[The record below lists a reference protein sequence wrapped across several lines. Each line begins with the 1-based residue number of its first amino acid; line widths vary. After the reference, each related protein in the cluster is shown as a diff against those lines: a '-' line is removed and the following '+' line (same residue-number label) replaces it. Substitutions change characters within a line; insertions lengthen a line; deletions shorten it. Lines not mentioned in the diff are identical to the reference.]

1 MAATAPPR
9 PSAARPA
16 TLRARLAALLRSP
29 DRVLLVM
36 AVLVAFAGSLD
47 VLDDPD
53 LWWHLRLGR
62 WILDHHAVPHTELF
76 SYTAQGNP
84 MTAHEWGSE
93 VLFTLVQSAGGVLAV
108 ALLMAVVGAS
118 AFVALALRVRRRGG
132 SPMSAAVAV
141 VLGIF
146 AAASVMGTRPQVITV
161 ALVSWTLLLADRH
174 LDRGGRLVWT
184 LPLIGLVWA
193 NLHAGFVLGVG
204 ALALSVGLEA
214 LRRVLRHAGVAPWRR
229 IGSLGAATVA
239 TAALGCLNPN
249 GPGLF
254 RYVLQTSSS
263 ERAKPITEWQ
273 SPNFGDAA
281 NLGLLVLLVTFVVFL
296 VAGGTLAF
304 GRAPAANAGVGEAP
318 HGARQRADNRARPSL
333 RDLGLAVAGMAG
345 ALVAVRNTSLAVVLA
360 LPAWAVMAQQVAGR
374 VAAARGAGAAR
385 RTGGGSVVAGGVL
398 IAVALAF
405 AGTTVG
411 LAAGSASE
419 SGIAR
424 LYPSCAATA
433 LSSAGGVRV
442 FAPYFHSGY
451 LVDRL
456 WPRGRVYL
464 YGESASLGT
473 VVFVRYGE
481 ILGGGPTGLRLLADS
496 GTNAALAGS
505 GALHDTLA
513 ASPAWRAVLDDR
525 SGLTLFATTQLAARL
540 TVPRSCP

>member
-62 WILDHHAVPHTELF
+62 WILDHHAVPHNELF

-118 AFVALALRVRRRGG
+118 AFVALALRVRRRSG
-132 SPMSAAVAV
+132 SPTTAAVAV

-174 LDRGGRLVWT
+174 LERGGRLVWA

-214 LRRVLRHAGVAPWRR
+214 LRRGLRRAGAAPWRR

-239 TAALGCLNPN
+239 MAALGCLNPN

-263 ERAKPITEWQ
+263 ERAKPIAEWQ

-281 NLGLLVLLVTFVVFL
+281 NLGLLVLLVTFVVL
-296 VAGGTLAF
+296 LGLGG
-304 GRAPAANAGVGEAP
+304 
-318 HGARQRADNRARPSL
+318 RPSL
-333 RDLGLAVAGMAG
+333 RDLGVAVAGMAG

-374 VAAARGAGAAR
+374 IAAARGGAAR

-398 IAVALAF
+398 VGVALAF

-433 LSSAGGVRV
+433 LSSADGVRV

-451 LVDRL
+451 MVDRL

-473 VVFVRYGE
+473 AVFVRYGE
-481 ILGGGPTGLRLLADS
+481 VLGGGPTALRLLADS

-513 ASPAWRAVLDDR
+513 ASPAWQAVLDDR

-540 TVPRSCP
+540 TLPRSCP